1 VISLISLVS
10 DLGGAT
16 LKIRNGWLSTG
27 GVVVIALVF
36 LGCGIKTKGGYVAE
50 TYKADDGTT
59 ITRMNTK
66 EIGIVKQAQRT
77 SGKYRANTI
86 CYLDARRC
94 QHSDG
99 AVTYDLLLKIQW
111 SDTGVLETYQDM
123 SSKETLTLGIDG
135 KEVRL
140 WPEGDVSREKDQISH
155 YITDS
160 STYPVSV
167 DVLRDLA
174 GAREVNVSVSGEGGT
189 LEGYFE
195 SQNLAAFKRFWE
207 ECGSPAGQ

>member
-1 VISLISLVS
+1 MRICNRS
-10 DLGGAT
+10 
-16 LKIRNGWLSTG
+16 LSTG
-27 GVVVIALVF
+27 CVVILALAF

-50 TYKADDGTT
+50 TYTDDDGTT

-66 EIGIVKQAQRT
+66 EIGVAKQAQRT
-77 SGKYRANTI
+77 SGKYKGNTI
-86 CYLDARRC
+86 CYLDARKC

-99 AVTYDLLLKIQW
+99 TVTYDLLLMTQW
-111 SDTGVLETYQDM
+111 TDTGMLQTYQDM
-123 SSKETLTLGIDG
+123 SAKESLTLVIDG
-135 KEVRL
+135 ETVTLR
-140 WPEGDVSREKDQISH
+140 PEGEVSREKDMLSH

-174 GAREVNVSVSGEGGT
+174 GAREVNVTISGEGGT

-195 SQNLAAFKRFWE
+195 SQNIAAFKRFWE
-207 ECGSPAGQ
+207 ENGNSAGQSATPKQ